1 MYTLKKENLNTR
13 TMVKISVLAVI
24 ALILML
30 LDFPLWFAPTF
41 LKFDISD
48 VPALIGSFALGPM
61 AGVLVQLVKNLL
73 NLLVEG
79 SGTGGVGEFANFLVG
94 SIYVYTAGL
103 LYYKNKTFKNAIIGM
118 IIGVLA
124 MTISISII
132 NYYFMIPFYAK
143 LFGLPIDKIVAM
155 GSAVNKYVVDFKT
168 LILYAVVPFNLFK
181 GIIVTLVTLLIYK
194 RVSPPLSSN
203 YPNRLIFP

>member
-1 MYTLKKENLNTR
+1 MYTLNKELLNTK

-30 LDFPLWFAPTF
+30 LDFPLWFAPSF

-73 NLLVEG
+73 NLLIEG
-79 SGTGGVGEFANFLVG
+79 SSTGGVGELANFVVG

-103 LYYKNKTFKNAIIGM
+103 FYYKDKTFKNAIIGM
-118 IIGVLA
+118 SIGVLVMTAA
-124 MTISISII
+124 MSTI
-132 NYYFMIPFYAK
+132 NYYIMIPFYAK

-155 GSAVNKYVVDFKT
+155 GSAVNKYVVDYKS
-168 LILYAVVPFNLFK
+168 LILYAIVPFNLFK

-194 RVSPPLSSN
+194 RVSPILKK
-203 YPNRLIFP
+203 

>member
-1 MYTLKKENLNTR
+1 MYTLKKENLNTK
-13 TMVKISVLAVI
+13 TMVKISVLSVI

-30 LDFPLWFAPTF
+30 LDFPLWFTPTF

-73 NLLVEG
+73 NLLIEG
-79 SGTGGVGEFANFLVG
+79 SGTGGVGELANFIVG

-103 LYYKNKTFKNAIIGM
+103 FYYRDKTFKNAVIGM
-118 IIGVLA
+118 TAGVLV
-124 MTISISII
+124 MTISISLI

-181 GIIVTLVTLLIYK
+181 GIIVTLVTLLMYK
-194 RVSPPLSSN
+194 RVSPL
-203 YPNRLIFP
+203 LHK

>member
-1 MYTLKKENLNTR
+1 MEGFFMYTLKKENLNTK
-13 TMVKISVLAVI
+13 TMVKISVLSVI

-30 LDFPLWFAPTF
+30 LDFPLWFTPTF

-79 SGTGGVGEFANFLVG
+79 SGTGGVGEFANFIVG
-94 SIYVYTAGL
+94 SIFVYTAGL
-103 LYYKNKTFKNAIIGM
+103 FYYREKTFKNAIIGM
-118 IIGVLA
+118 AVGVLV
-124 MTISISII
+124 MTVSISLI

-181 GIIVTLVTLLIYK
+181 GIVVTLVTLLIYK
-194 RVSPPLSSN
+194 RVSPL
-203 YPNRLIFP
+203 LHK

>member
-1 MYTLKKENLNTR
+1 MYTLKKENLNTK
-13 TMVKISVLAVI
+13 TMVKISVLSVI

-30 LDFPLWFAPTF
+30 LDFPLWFTPTF

-73 NLLVEG
+73 NLLIEG
-79 SGTGGVGEFANFLVG
+79 SGTGGVGELANFIVG

-103 LYYKNKTFKNAIIGM
+103 FYYRDKTFKNAIIGM
-118 IIGVLA
+118 AAGVLV
-124 MTISISII
+124 MTISISLI

-181 GIIVTLVTLLIYK
+181 GIIVTLVTLLMYK
-194 RVSPPLSSN
+194 RVSPL
-203 YPNRLIFP
+203 LHK

>member
-1 MYTLKKENLNTR
+1 MYTLKKENLNTK
-13 TMVKISVLAVI
+13 TMVKISVLSVI

-30 LDFPLWFAPTF
+30 LDFPLWFTPTF

-73 NLLVEG
+73 NLLIEG
-79 SGTGGVGEFANFLVG
+79 SGTGGVGELANFIVG
-94 SIYVYTAGL
+94 SIYVYIAGL
-103 LYYKNKTFKNAIIGM
+103 FYYRDKTFKNAIIGM
-118 IIGVLA
+118 AAGVLV
-124 MTISISII
+124 MTISISLI

-181 GIIVTLVTLLIYK
+181 GIIVTLVTLLMYK
-194 RVSPPLSSN
+194 RVSPL
-203 YPNRLIFP
+203 LHK

>member
-1 MYTLKKENLNTR
+1 MYTLKKENLNTK
-13 TMVKISVLAVI
+13 TMVKISVLSVI

-30 LDFPLWFAPTF
+30 LDFPLWFTPTF

-79 SGTGGVGEFANFLVG
+79 SGTGGVGEFANFIVG
-94 SIYVYTAGL
+94 SIFVYTAGL
-103 LYYKNKTFKNAIIGM
+103 FYYREKTFKNAIIGM
-118 IIGVLA
+118 AVGVLV
-124 MTISISII
+124 MTVSISLI

-181 GIIVTLVTLLIYK
+181 GIVVTLVTLLIYK
-194 RVSPPLSSN
+194 RVSPL
-203 YPNRLIFP
+203 LHK